1 MKIRSDFVTNSS
13 SSSFIICFAR
23 IKDMDKAKKIIDE
36 CGLEV
41 LDANDVKNQTDSYG
55 ELGADWCG
63 AVIYGVDD
71 ILAAHPNSKYI
82 IITDSQEADYDE
94 KGYAVYDCNFS
105 ESDTIDKITEEN
117 GFANIDIAEGEGF
130 DG

>member
-41 LDANDVKNQTDSYG
+41 LDANDVKNQTDSFG

>member
-36 CGLEV
+36 CDLEV

>member
-36 CGLEV
+36 CDLEV
-41 LDANDVKNQTDSYG
+41 LDANDVENQTDSFG

-82 IITDSQEADYDE
+82 IITDRQEADYDE
-94 KGYAVYDCNFS
+94 KGYAVYDYNFS

>member
-36 CGLEV
+36 CSLEV
-41 LDANDVKNQTDSYG
+41 LDANDVKNQTDSFG

>member
-1 MKIRSDFVTNSS
+1 
-13 SSSFIICFAR
+13 
-23 IKDMDKAKKIIDE
+23 MDKAKKIIDE
-36 CGLEV
+36 CDLEV
-41 LDANDVKNQTDSYG
+41 LDANDVENQTNSFG

-63 AVIYGVDD
+63 AVIYGVDNV
-71 ILAAHPNSKYI
+71 LAEHPNSKYI
-82 IITDSQEADYDE
+82 IITDGKDADYDE
-94 KGYAVYDCNFS
+94 KGYPIYDYNFS